1 MKISNVNTIRYS
13 AITKNFKHT
22 KSRGEKQKDNLT
34 QNTSQD
40 IKILLKIMIILNL
53 GNMVL

>member
-1 MKISNVNTIRYS
+1 MKISNVNTIRYL
-13 AITKNFKHT
+13 AITKNFKYT

-40 IKILLKIMIILNL
+40 IKILLKIMIILKF
-53 GNMVL
+53 G